1 MTAWI
6 CATCGVQHAD
16 TALPPEVCAICADER
31 QYVPPS
37 GQRWTSLDE
46 LAAAG
51 YRSDLRELEPGLLG
65 IGVDPQF
72 GIGQRALLVQTPAG
86 NLLWDIPGFLDRQA
100 IDRVRELGGLAA
112 VAASHPHF
120 YGVLTEWSHEF
131 GDVPILIPEADKQW
145 VMRPDPA
152 VEFWSDRLEVLP
164 GITLIQCGG
173 HFEGSTALHWRE
185 GAGGAGA
192 LLTGDTITVVPDAL
206 HVSFMRSYPNLI
218 PLPAEEVHRVLVAVA
233 PYSYDRVYGGWW
245 GRVVSTGG
253 KAAVRRSAGRYLA
266 WLRGDG
272 SPGG

>member
-152 VEFWSDRLEVLP
+152 MEFWSDRLEVLP

>member
-100 IDRVRELGGLAA
+100 IDRVRDLGGLAA

-120 YGVLTEWSHEF
+120 YGVMTEWSHEF

-145 VMRPDPA
+145 VMRPGPA

-164 GITLIQCGG
+164 GITLVQCGG

-218 PLPAEEVHRVLVAVA
+218 PLPAEEVHRILVAVA

-272 SPGG
+272 SPVG

>member
-218 PLPAEEVHRVLVAVA
+218 PLPAEEVHRILVAVA

-272 SPGG
+272 SPVG